1 MALPRPTRP
10 EYSTTIPS
18 TGKKIKYSPF
28 TVKEEKVLIL
38 AAEGGDEDEITNAV
52 INILKACINSPA
64 DIDIES
70 LALFD
75 IEYLFLKTRAK
86 SAGEKVTVMVT
97 DPDDETYSTPTEIYI
112 DKIGV
117 KKTEGHTDIID
128 ISDDMKLKMRYPDI
142 TFFTSGID
150 VTNFNSSLNLMGRC
164 VSSIIV
170 DDEVIN
176 KTDMEEG
183 EIEDW
188 LEGLTREQFDKITKF
203 FETMPKL
210 EHKLTLHNPN
220 TDKDF
225 SITLRGLAD
234 FF

>member
-52 INILKACINSPA
+52 INILKSCINTTGV
-64 DIDIES
+64 DVET

-86 SAGEKVTVMVT
+86 SAGEKVSVLLT
-97 DPDDETYSTPTEIYI
+97 DPEDETFSTPVDILI

-117 KKTEGHTDIID
+117 KKTEGHTNIVD
-128 ISDDMKLKMRYPDI
+128 ISDDIKLQMKYPDI
-142 TFFTSGID
+142 SFFTSGID
-150 VTNFNSSLNLMGRC
+150 VTNFQSSLDLMGRC

-176 KTDMEEG
+176 RTDMEEG
-183 EIEDW
+183 EIVDW
-188 LEGLTREQFDKITKF
+188 LEGLTKEQFDKITKF

-210 EHKLTLHNPN
+210 EHKVTAHNTK

-225 SITLRGLAD
+225 SVTLRGLAD

>member
-18 TGKKIKYSPF
+18 SGKKIKYSPF

-38 AAEGGDEDEITNAV
+38 AAEGQDEDEITNAV

-64 DIDIES
+64 DLDIES

-97 DPDDETYSTPTEIYI
+97 DPGDETFSTTTDIYI

-117 KKTEGHTDIID
+117 KKTEGHTNIID
-128 ISDDMKLKMRYPDI
+128 ISDDIKLKMKYPDI
-142 TFFTSGID
+142 SFFTSGID
-150 VTNFNSSLNLMGRC
+150 VSNFNSSLNLMGKC
-164 VSSIIV
+164 VSSIVIE
-170 DDEVIN
+170 DEVIN
-176 KTDMEEG
+176 RTDMEEG

-188 LEGLTREQFDKITKF
+188 LEGLTREQFDKINKF

-225 SITLRGLAD
+225 TITLRGLAD

>member
-52 INILKACINSPA
+52 INILKACINTT
-64 DIDIES
+64 IDIES

-86 SAGEKVTVMVT
+86 SAGEKVSVMLT
-97 DPDDETYSTPTEIYI
+97 DPDDETFSTPVDILI

-117 KKTEGHTDIID
+117 KKTEGHTNIID
-128 ISDDMKLKMRYPDI
+128 ISDDIKLQMKYPDI
-142 TFFTSGID
+142 SFFTSGID
-150 VTNFNSSLNLMGRC
+150 VTNFQSSLELIAKC
-164 VSSIIV
+164 ISSIIV
-170 DDEVIN
+170 EEEVIN
-176 KTDMEEG
+176 RVDMEEG
-183 EIEDW
+183 EVLEW
-188 LEGLTREQFDKITKF
+188 LEGLTKEQFDKITQF

-210 EHKLTLHNPN
+210 EHKVTAHNTK

>member
-52 INILKACINSPA
+52 INILKACINSPT

-86 SAGEKVTVMVT
+86 SAGEKVSVMVT
-97 DPDDETYSTPTEIYI
+97 DPDDESYSTPTEIFI
-112 DKIGV
+112 DKIGI
-117 KKTEGHTDIID
+117 KKTEGHTNIID

-150 VTNFNSSLNLMGRC
+150 VSNFQSSLEIIGKC

-176 KTDMEEG
+176 RTDMEEG
-183 EIEDW
+183 EITEW
-188 LEGLTREQFDKITKF
+188 LEGLTREQFEKITKF

-210 EHKLTLHNPN
+210 EHKVSLHNPN

>member
-18 TGKKIKYSPF
+18 SGKKIKYSPF

-52 INILKACINSPA
+52 INILKACINTTV
-64 DIDIES
+64 DIES

-86 SAGEKVTVMVT
+86 SAGEKVSVMLT
-97 DPDDETYSTPTEIYI
+97 DPDDETFSTPVDILI

-117 KKTEGHTDIID
+117 KKTEGHSNIID
-128 ISDDMKLKMRYPDI
+128 ISDDIKLQMKYPDI
-142 TFFTSGID
+142 SFFTSGID
-150 VTNFNSSLNLMGRC
+150 VTNFQSSLELMAKC
-164 VSSIIV
+164 ISSIIV
-170 DDEVIN
+170 EEEVIN
-176 KTDMEEG
+176 RVDMEEG
-183 EIEDW
+183 EVLEW
-188 LEGLTREQFDKITKF
+188 LEGLTKEQFDKITQF

-210 EHKLTLHNPN
+210 EHKVTAHNTN

>member
-52 INILKACINSPA
+52 INILNACISTTGV
-64 DIDIES
+64 DIES

-97 DPDDETYSTPTEIYI
+97 DPDDESYSTPTEIFI

-117 KKTEGHTDIID
+117 KKTEGHTNIID

-142 TFFTSGID
+142 TFFTSGLD
-150 VTNFNSSLNLMGRC
+150 VSNFQSSLEIIGKC

-176 KTDMEEG
+176 RTDMEEG
-183 EIEDW
+183 EITEW
-188 LEGLTREQFDKITKF
+188 LEGLTREQFEKITKF

-210 EHKLTLHNPN
+210 EHKLTLHNPI